1 MKMMDAVKHVFSNY
15 AVFSG
20 RARRSE
26 YWYFVLFSMIVS
38 AVLSRIGK
46 EVPMEVAGQV
56 VMVTQSKLLSIY
68 NLVVFIPTLA
78 VVVRR
83 LHDVGKSGWNYF
95 WFFLPIIGWIMM
107 LVWLCREGEHGPNRF
122 GPDPKEPAY
131 GPAPWEY

>member
-15 AVFSG
+15 ATFSG

-46 EVPMEVAGQV
+46 QVPMEVAGQV
-56 VMVTQSKLLSIY
+56 VMVTQSKLQSIY
-68 NLVVFIPTLA
+68 SLVVFIPTLA

-95 WFFLPIIGWIMM
+95 WLFLPIIGWIMM